1 VPAISSVR
9 CSSSWRR
16 TSKANSWLAIWG
28 PRSVASSTNYV
39 FGHLVSLSERHFRR
53 HWRDRAGFSAPI
65 FSSFPIR
72 PLIIFCL
79 SFAFLLPFFGVLC
92 HFFVINK
99 KRTVRFRF
107 ISISQWKKHGEV
119 VGRICECSYIHSCN
133 FALRTQLNIPLTNP
147 AQGTRLLPA
156 PPAKGRFPVM
166 EGETTLPKCSAT
178 EQVRLGASSA
188 SVARPC
194 INT

>member
-1 VPAISSVR
+1 MPAISSVR

-16 TSKANSWLAIWG
+16 TSKANSGLAIWG
-28 PRSVASSTNYV
+28 RLQWPALPTRYLASCQ
-39 FGHLVSLSERHFRR
+39 SLRTSFRR

-72 PLIIFCL
+72 PLIVFCL

-107 ISISQWKKHGEV
+107 ISVSQWKKHGEV

-156 PPAKGRFPVM
+156 PPAKGRFPLM
-166 EGETTLPKCSAT
+166 EGETALTKCSAT
-178 EQVRLGASSA
+178 EQVRLGASAA